1 MDLVSFLSKYQ
12 KSLQQRMDDITTNM
26 SSGGAKDMEAYRA
39 MCGEIQGISYALNEL
54 HTLLKKAN
62 YVEDIDST

>member
-1 MDLVSFLSKYQ
+1 
-12 KSLQQRMDDITTNM
+12 MDDITTSI

-54 HTLLKKAN
+54 RTLLKKAD
-62 YVEDIDST
+62 YVEDPLIST

>member
-1 MDLVSFLSKYQ
+1 
-12 KSLQQRMDDITTNM
+12 MDDITTSI

-54 HTLLKKAN
+54 RTLLKKAD